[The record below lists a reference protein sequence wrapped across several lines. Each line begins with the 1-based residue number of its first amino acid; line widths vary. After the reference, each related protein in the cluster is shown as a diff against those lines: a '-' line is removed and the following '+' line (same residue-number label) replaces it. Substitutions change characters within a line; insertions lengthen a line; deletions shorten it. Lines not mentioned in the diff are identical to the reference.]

1 MKKFLL
7 TLLLG
12 AGLTYASTLNGIAL
26 IVNEEPIT
34 VYDVEKT
41 MQVNG
46 VSQEEAISYLI
57 DKALFDQM
65 VKEHGISADI
75 FEINEYI
82 ERLANANGMEL
93 YAFKAIV
100 KQEYPNYEVFEN
112 EAKNAVVRQKL
123 IAKLVRDNLPVA
135 NDDDMRLYYEKN
147 EHKYLS
153 AKTFEVIQYASQN
166 RVSLNQAIE
175 NPMQVIKDVN
185 KTLLTL
191 EANNLQPQLQYILNG
206 TKEHSFTPIFTAD
219 KNFVS
224 MYVSKKSGT
233 VAESYESAKGKIFND
248 IMMQREQAFLKE
260 EFEKQK
266 LTADIKVLR

>member
-12 AGLTYASTLNGIAL
+12 AGLSYASTLNGIAL

-34 VYDVEKT
+34 VYDIEKT

-46 VSQEEAISYLI
+46 ISQEEAISYLI
-57 DKALFDQM
+57 DKALFDDM

-75 FEINEYI
+75 FEINDYI
-82 ERLANANGMEL
+82 EKLANSNGMDL

-112 EAKNAVVRQKL
+112 ESKNAVIRQKL
-123 IAKLVRDNLPVA
+123 IAKLVRDNLPIA
-135 NDDDMRLYYEKN
+135 NDEDMRLFYEKN
-147 EHKYLS
+147 QHKYLS
-153 AKTFEVIQYASQN
+153 AKTFEVIQYSSKNKAF
-166 RVSLNQAIE
+166 LHQAIE
-175 NPMQVIKDVN
+175 NPMQVVDDVE
-185 KTLLTL
+185 KSSLTL

-206 TKEHSFTPIFTAD
+206 TKENSFTPIFTAD
-219 KNFVS
+219 KHFVS
-224 MYVSKKSGT
+224 MYVNSKKGS
-233 VAESYESAKGKIFND
+233 VVENYESAKAKIFND

>member
-12 AGLTYASTLNGIAL
+12 AGLTYASTLNGIAI

-34 VYDVEKT
+34 MYDVEKT

-46 VSQEEAISYLI
+46 VSQQEAISYLI
-57 DKALFDQM
+57 DKALFDEM

-82 ERLANANGMEL
+82 ERLANSNGMDL
-93 YAFKAIV
+93 YAFKSII

-112 EAKNAVVRQKL
+112 EARNAVIRQKL

-135 NDDDMRLYYEKN
+135 NDEDMRLYYEKN
-147 EHKYLS
+147 QHKYLS
-153 AKTFEVIQYASQN
+153 AKTFEVVQYTSKNKA
-166 RVSLNQAIE
+166 SLNQAIQ
-175 NPMQVIKDVN
+175 NPMQVVNEVN
-185 KTLLTL
+185 KTALTL
-191 EANNLQPQLQYILNG
+191 EANSLQPQLQFILNG
-206 TKEHSFTPIFTAD
+206 TKEHTFSPIFTAD
-219 KNFVS
+219 QHFVS
-224 MYVSKKSGT
+224 MYVSKKSGS
-233 VAESYESAKGKIFND
+233 VAESYESAKAKVFND